1 MLQNVVNVARL
12 HSEEVR
18 MSFVP
23 LKAELQLALPDCFS
37 CGRIGSEDETNM
49 HL

>member
-12 HSEEVR
+12 HSEEVH
-18 MSFVP
+18 MSFVL
-23 LKAELQLALPDCFS
+23 LKAELQLASLDWFS
-37 CGRIGSEDETNM
+37 RGRIGSGDKTNM

>member
-12 HSEEVR
+12 HSKEVR

-23 LKAELQLALPDCFS
+23 LKAELQLASLDWFS
-37 CGRIGSEDETNM
+37 RGRVGSGDETN
-49 HL
+49 